1 MSDVILDEIE
11 KITWSVYRGQDAQ
24 AQLTLIDTATGDSE
38 ILSTTAFKCSFRAAV
53 NESSSIVID
62 LATGSGI
69 TTSYETGDISIA
81 LTDTQTAALSVGTYY
96 GQLWRNDSGEKQPV
110 CLIELVALERG
121 TVI

>member
-1 MSDVILDEIE
+1 MSDVVLDEIE

-38 ILSTTAFKCSFRAAV
+38 ILSTTAFKCSFRAEI
-53 NESSSIVID
+53 NESAPIVVD

-69 TTSYETGDISIA
+69 TSSHETGDVSIA
-81 LTDTQTAALSVGTYY
+81 LTDAQTAALQVGTLY

-110 CLIELVALERG
+110 CLIELVILERG

>member
-1 MSDVILDEIE
+1 MSDVVLDEIE

-24 AQLTLIDTATGDSE
+24 AQLTLLDTATGDSE

-69 TTSYETGDISIA
+69 TSSHETGDVSIA
-81 LTDTQTAALSVGTYY
+81 LTDAQTAALQVGTLY

-110 CLIELVALERG
+110 CLIELVILERG

>member
-1 MSDVILDEIE
+1 MSDVVLDEIE

-24 AQLTLIDTATGDSE
+24 AQLTLLDTATGDSE
-38 ILSTTAFKCSFRAAV
+38 ILSTTAFKCSFRAAI

-69 TTSYETGDISIA
+69 TSSHETGDVSIA
-81 LTDTQTAALSVGTYY
+81 LTDAQTAALQVGTLY

-110 CLIELVALERG
+110 CLIELVILERG

>member
-1 MSDVILDEIE
+1 MSLDEIE

-69 TTSYETGDISIA
+69 TSSHETGDVSIA
-81 LTDTQTAALSVGTYY
+81 LTDAQTAALQVGTLY

-110 CLIELVALERG
+110 CLIELVILERG